1 MSGESWSL
9 SVTEAIAAFDQGL
22 DRAAHLAACHARA
35 VAVEPEIAAFT
46 VMAEAEP
53 SEDSLPLSGIALGIK
68 DLYDTA
74 DLPTSYGAKPLR
86 DHRPAKDAALV
97 QQLKALGA
105 SVAAK
110 TVTTE
115 FAWREAGPTCN
126 PWGLAHTPGGSSS
139 GSAAAVA
146 AGSVPLAIGTQT
158 YGSVVRPAAF
168 CGVVGFKPGR
178 GILSLEGAHP
188 LAPSLDHAGLF
199 TRKLADIAYV
209 FGLLTGAAAPQP
221 AMPPRITF
229 DLAGLEDRL
238 HPEQLA
244 VLHSAAAVMR
254 TAGAEVV
261 EQASG
266 PDHNRLR
273 QLADVLLAAEAAE
286 IFPPILA
293 HYPGEISRH
302 IAELVERGCLQK
314 PGEAAEA
321 RRELAQHI
329 AHFAAQP
336 AQIILTPAALGPAPL
351 LAQGTGDP
359 VACTGWTALGLPA
372 LALPWALSS
381 EGLPLGIQLVA
392 PAGAETELLAAA
404 AWVETLRIGIGF
416 PSLAG

>member
-9 SVTEAIAAFDQGL
+9 SVVEAIAAFGEGL
-22 DRAAHLAACHARA
+22 DPAAHLAACHARA

-46 VMAEAEP
+46 VLAEP
-53 SEDSLPLSGIALGIK
+53 ELAVEALPLSGIALGVK

-97 QQLKALGA
+97 HQLKALGV
-105 SVAAK
+105 SVAGK

-115 FAWREAGPTCN
+115 FAWREAGPTRN

-146 AGSVPLAIGTQT
+146 AGSVPMAIGTQT

-178 GILSLEGAHP
+178 GVLSLEGAHP

-199 TRKLADIAYV
+199 ARKVADIAHI
-209 FGLLTGAAAPQP
+209 FGLLTGTKAAQP
-221 AMPPRITF
+221 SMPPRITI

-244 VLHSAAAVMR
+244 VLNSAAAAMWA
-254 TAGAEVV
+254 AGAEVV
-261 EQASG
+261 TEASG
-266 PDHNRLR
+266 PDHDRLR
-273 QLADVLLAAEAAE
+273 QLADVLLAAEASE

-293 HYPGEISRH
+293 RFPGQISCH
-302 IAELVERGCLQK
+302 IAELVERGALQALD
-314 PGEAAEA
+314 EADGA
-321 RRELAQHI
+321 RRELAHHI
-329 AHFAAQP
+329 AEFAAQP

-392 PAGAETELLAAA
+392 PAGAEGALLAAA
-404 AWVETLRIGIGF
+404 AWAEGLRQDIGF
-416 PSLAG
+416 PPLAG